1 MPPTI
6 RDEQEIDKKSIDL
19 RLMARL
25 LGFLRPY
32 WPWAAS
38 TLLLI
43 LAASLARQAGPVLTK
58 IAVDE
63 HIVPGDLDGLGTL
76 VLLFAALLVAQFVI
90 GYAQSWITS
99 MVGQW
104 TMRDVRL
111 NIFTC
116 LQHLPLKFFDRTPI
130 GRLMA
135 RNTSDVDALNE
146 FFTYG
151 AVSLVTETVTIASI
165 LFYIFYYLRCR
176 IGSAHLRFFARG
188 LCRHPVA
195 AKPHLPSLP
204 PSPHPLCPLQRR
216 FAGNLVGYR
225 SSKTV
230 QLRAAQHPPL

>member
-1 MPPTI
+1 MPPMV

-19 RLMARL
+19 RLVARL

-38 TLLLI
+38 TLVLI

-58 IAVDE
+58 IAVDD

-76 VLLFAALLVAQFVI
+76 VLLFAALLVAQFAI

-135 RNTSDVDALNE
+135 RAIPATSMRSTNSSP
-146 FFTYG
+146 T
-151 AVSLVTETVTIASI
+151 
-165 LFYIFYYLRCR
+165 
-176 IGSAHLRFFARG
+176 AR
-188 LCRHPVA
+188 
-195 AKPHLPSLP
+195 
-204 PSPHPLCPLQRR
+204 SP
-216 FAGNLVGYR
+216 
-225 SSKTV
+225 
-230 QLRAAQHPPL
+230 